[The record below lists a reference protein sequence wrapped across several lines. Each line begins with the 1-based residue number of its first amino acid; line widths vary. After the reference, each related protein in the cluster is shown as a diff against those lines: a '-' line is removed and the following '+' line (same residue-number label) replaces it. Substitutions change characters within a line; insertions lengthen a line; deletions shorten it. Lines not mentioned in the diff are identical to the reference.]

1 MSLDDLYREVILDH
15 YRNPRRRGSLEH
27 PDAHAEGQNPLCGDE
42 ISLDVALDGD
52 RVADVRILGRGCS
65 ISQASASMMAEA
77 VAGKTLA
84 EIVDLTHRFKAM
96 MEIEEG
102 DPGID
107 ETRPGAALGDLEAL
121 ARRAPVPGAHQV
133 RRPALGHT
141 GRGAGRPPPHLSG
154 RRQRPGAYRPRRKSS
169 PDGSAVSRT
178 IASYPP
184 ASNSAAR
191 PMSPDRMMRPAA
203 MTCTRSTVM

>member
-1 MSLDDLYREVILDH
+1 VSLDDLYREVILDH

-84 EIVDLTHRFKAM
+84 EIADLTHRFKAM

-102 DPGID
+102 EAGID
-107 ETRPGAALGDLEAL
+107 EGRPGAALGDLEAL
-121 ARRAPVPGAHQV
+121 RGV
-133 RRPALGHT
+133 RRFPVRIKCADLPWAT
-141 GRGAGRPPPHLSG
+141 LAEALSG
-154 RRQRPGAYRPRRKSS
+154 L
-169 PDGSAVSRT
+169 
-178 IASYPP
+178 P
-184 ASNSAAR
+184 ASGAAG
-191 PMSPDRMMRPAA
+191 
-203 MTCTRSTVM
+203 